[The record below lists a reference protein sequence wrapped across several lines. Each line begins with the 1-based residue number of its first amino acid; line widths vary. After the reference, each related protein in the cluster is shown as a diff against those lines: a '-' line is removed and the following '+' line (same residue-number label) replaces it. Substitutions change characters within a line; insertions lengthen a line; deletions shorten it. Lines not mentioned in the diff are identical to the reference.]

1 LRNTVDGRNAV
12 TYNTRAC
19 GFSAAARRIE
29 EATMAREFNAFE
41 MAQRQFD
48 AVADKL
54 QLESGI
60 RDLLRWPQREF
71 HFTVP
76 VRMDDGSVRV
86 FKGYRVQHNDARGPA
101 KGGIRFHPQETVD
114 TVRAL
119 ATWMTWKCAVV
130 DIPLGGGKGGVICDP
145 HDLSSREQEALCRG
159 WVRQVARNVGP
170 VQDVPAPDVMTNPQ
184 HMVWMMDEYEKL
196 AGGHYP
202 GFITGK
208 PVEVGGSLGRTEATG
223 YGVIYTVREAL
234 KRIGVPVQ
242 GVKASIQGFGNV
254 AQYAA
259 KKLVELGGM
268 VVAVAC
274 WDNNEHAAYTFRK
287 ADGIDVDFLLSIT
300 DRFGTIDKEKA
311 GAAGYEV
318 LPADAW
324 LEQKVTI
331 LIPAAL
337 ENQVTGDN
345 VQRIHQQVKILV
357 EGANGPTTPEADAV
371 LKERGVFVIPDF
383 LANAGGVTCSYFEQV
398 QCNMNFF
405 WPKQEVLDRLD
416 QKMTTA
422 FNAVADLAQ
431 ETGEYMRDAAYMI
444 AIQRV
449 ATACHLRGW
458 A

>member
-1 LRNTVDGRNAV
+1 M
-12 TYNTRAC
+12 
-19 GFSAAARRIE
+19 SK
-29 EATMAREFNAFE
+29 EFNAFE

-54 QLESGI
+54 QLDNGL
-60 RDLLRWPQREF
+60 RDLLRWPQREY
-71 HFTVP
+71 HFTIP
-76 VRMDDGSVRV
+76 VTMDDGTVKV
-86 FKGYRVQHNDARGPA
+86 FKGFRVQHNDARGPA

-145 HDLSSREQEALCRG
+145 HDLSSREQQALCRG
-159 WVRQVARNVGP
+159 WVRQVSPNVGP

-184 HMVWMMDEYEKL
+184 HMVWILDEYEKL
-196 AGGHYP
+196 SGGHFP

-208 PVEVGGSLGRTEATG
+208 PVELGGSLGRTEATG
-223 YGVIYTVREAL
+223 FGVVYTVREAL
-234 KRIGVPVQ
+234 KRFNIPVEGVR
-242 GVKASIQGFGNV
+242 ASMQGFGNV
-254 AQYAA
+254 SQYAA
-259 KKLVELGGM
+259 KLLIELGGT
-268 VVAVAC
+268 VVAVSC
-274 WDNNEHAAYTFRK
+274 WDNDDQCAYTFAK
-287 ADGIDVDFLLSIT
+287 PEGIDMKFLLSIT

-311 GAAGYEV
+311 EAEGYGV
-318 LPADAW
+318 LEADAW
-324 LEQKVTI
+324 LEQEAEI

-337 ENQVTGDN
+337 ENQVTADN
-345 VQRIHQQVKILV
+345 VNRISDKVKIIA

-371 LKERGVFVIPDF
+371 LKERGIFVIPDF

-398 QCNMNFF
+398 QCNTNFF
-405 WPKQEVLDRLD
+405 WPKEEVLDRLD
-416 QKMTTA
+416 QKMSRA
-422 FNAVADLAQ
+422 FKAVADLA
-431 ETGEYMRDAAYMI
+431 EDTGEYMRDAAYMI